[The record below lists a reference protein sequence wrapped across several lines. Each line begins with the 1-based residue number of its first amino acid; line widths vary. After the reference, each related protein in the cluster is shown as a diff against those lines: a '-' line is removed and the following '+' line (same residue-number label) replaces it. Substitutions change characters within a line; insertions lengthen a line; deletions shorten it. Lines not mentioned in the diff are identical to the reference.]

1 MLMSAIAEKK
11 SLIFVYNDMKKI
23 NKAFTLIT
31 MILLSHLSQEVFA
44 FRTTFDLGSYEA
56 TNNANTEEGKKYD
69 SRVGTYLTKNH
80 SATMKKCFDIIM
92 KPSNKEFKIVLL
104 ISESGTVSNLALRPE
119 SNISLC
125 FSNTLKKEIFPAPPR
140 DNYWVQIIMRTK

>member
-1 MLMSAIAEKK
+1 MSAIAAKK
-11 SLIFVYNDMKKI
+11 PLIFAYNEMTKF
-23 NKAFTLIT
+23 NKAFTVIT
-31 MILLSHLSQEVFA
+31 MILLSHLSQEAFA

-56 TNNANTEEGKKYD
+56 TNNAKTKEGKNYD
-69 SRVGTYLTKNH
+69 SKVGVYLTKNH
-80 SATMKKCFDIIM
+80 SATMKKCFDIIT
-92 KPSNKEFKIVLL
+92 KPSNEEFKIVLL